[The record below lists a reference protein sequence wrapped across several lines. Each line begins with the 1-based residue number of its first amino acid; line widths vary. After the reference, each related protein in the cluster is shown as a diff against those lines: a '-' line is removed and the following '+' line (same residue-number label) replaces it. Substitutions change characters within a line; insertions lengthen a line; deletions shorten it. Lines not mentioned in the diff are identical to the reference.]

1 MTTTISAREQSS
13 AGSADHAD
21 RQLMLVT
28 SELTKAF
35 AGNVVLRDVDFEVR
49 AAEIHG
55 LVGENGAGKS
65 TLINLVTG
73 VLQPDTG
80 TIALDGAVV
89 DHLTPRAA
97 EERGIATVH
106 QELSLCP
113 HLTVAE
119 NVYLGRL
126 PTTYG
131 RIDYAKI
138 ATGSA
143 EAFASL
149 GVVINPKTVAG
160 ELSLADQQLVEIAKA
175 MVTRPRLLILDE
187 ATSALDSGQVE
198 LLFASLRRL
207 RDEGTAIIFVSH
219 RLEEVFAITD
229 RITVL
234 KNGEYVATIPALGTT
249 TNDLVQLMVGR
260 QMEEVF
266 PPKPPVS
273 EVLEAPVVLA
283 VRNLSSGKRFHDVS
297 FDLHNGEILGLGG
310 LQGQGQRELLA
321 ALFGVH
327 PVQGEVLL
335 GDQAVAVRG
344 PRSAIRRRIAH
355 VPEDRKPDGLIVQL
369 PAGENLSLPSLD
381 RLDHFGLLDRE
392 RERQLVDGLIDKL
405 RIRLRSPRQTL
416 IRLSGGNQ
424 QKVAIAKWLP
434 LAPQIYLLAEPTRG
448 IDVGTKQEI
457 YRLMRELTATG
468 ASILLISSDTIELLG
483 LCDRVLVMYERQP
496 IAMLV
501 GDEVTEENVVH
512 ASVAGHQNDRA
523 ITNQIQSA
531 AIPREGRLDGRAAAL
546 PEADGAPA
554 VDSIDS
560 GSKPRSPVHRLGGLP
575 RAWQDVAPIYG
586 VTLIF
591 ALVYFYLTRET
602 FGLRTVTN
610 LSAYLFP
617 LFLVAMAQ
625 SVVMLTGGIDLAV
638 GQMMSLATVVLA
650 TQMFDTPLSK
660 ITAVVTVLV
669 GGALLG
675 LATGSIV
682 TFIRLPAIIVTLA
695 TSFIWAGWALFV
707 LSVPGGHLPVSFA
720 QDFTGRIDGV
730 IPTTLAALAAVLV
743 IWKLIKL
750 TPLGLSIYAV
760 GDNARGAFVSGV
772 PVRRARIAAYI
783 IAGVMTAMAGIG
795 LSAYAATGDPLI
807 GAPFSLASISAAV
820 LGGISFF
827 GGQGQLKGTIA
838 GALTLGLMTQ
848 VLFISGLS
856 PAYQRVIYGA
866 VLVVALGIKAFATYR
881 IDEGR

>member
-1 MTTTISAREQSS
+1 
-13 AGSADHAD
+13 
-21 RQLMLVT
+21 MLATVG
-28 SELTKAF
+28 LTKAF

-126 PTTYG
+126 PTSYG

-138 ATGSA
+138 ASGSA
-143 EAFASL
+143 EAFANL
-149 GVVINPKTVAG
+149 GVVIDPKAVAG

-175 MVTRPRLLILDE
+175 LVARPRLLILDE

-198 LLFASLRRL
+198 LLFAALRRL

-219 RLEEVFAITD
+219 RLEEIFAIAD

-234 KNGEYVATIPALGTT
+234 KNGEYVATVPAAGTT

-260 QMEEVF
+260 QMEDVF
-266 PPKPPVS
+266 PPKPPVA
-273 EVLEAPVVLA
+273 EVLAAPVVLS

-297 FDLHNGEILGLGG
+297 FDLHRGEILGLGG

-327 PVQGEVLL
+327 PVQGEILL
-335 GDQAVAVRG
+335 GDQPIAVRG
-344 PRSAIRRRIAH
+344 PRSAIQRRIAH
-355 VPEDRKPDGLIVQL
+355 VPEDRKTDGLIVQL

-381 RLDHFGLLDRE
+381 RLDRFGLLDRE
-392 RERQLVDGLIDKL
+392 RERRLVDGLIDKL

-416 IRLSGGNQ
+416 VRLSGGNQ

-434 LAPQIYLLAEPTRG
+434 LAPEIYLLAEPTRG

-457 YRLMRELTATG
+457 YRLMRELTAAG

-496 IAMLV
+496 VAMLV

-512 ASVAGHQNDRA
+512 ASVAGHQN
-523 ITNQIQSA
+523 
-531 AIPREGRLDGRAAAL
+531 GRAVINSDPISGNSAGGSGWTVMPRRLLGAG
-546 PEADGAPA
+546 GAPA
-554 VDSIDS
+554 VDSRA
-560 GSKPRSPVHRLGGLP
+560 KTRSPVRRLGGLP

-591 ALVYFYLTRET
+591 ALIYFYLTRET

-660 ITAVVTVLV
+660 VTAVVIVLV

-720 QDFTGRIDGV
+720 QDFTGRIVGV
-730 IPTTLAALAAVLV
+730 IPTTLAVLAAVLL
-743 IWKLIKL
+743 IWKLIKM

-827 GGQGQLKGTIA
+827 GGQGQLKGTVA

-848 VLFISGLS
+848 ILFISGLS